1 MKCPRCRSEV
11 SSDSIFCHQCGC
23 RLSAG
28 RAENIDGYTRDFSV
42 DPPFFSPGESV
53 GERYRIIE
61 EIGRGG
67 MGRVYKAEDRELNTV
82 VALKMIRPELMT
94 DGRVIDRFK
103 KEILLAREITQENV
117 LRIYDYGEIK
127 GIKFI
132 SMQYID
138 GKSLKELIQE
148 QGPFPIEQVKDI
160 AIKICRGL
168 LAAHQ
173 QGVVHRDLK
182 PHNILVDKEGHVFI
196 ADFGLA
202 KSLDRESLDRS
213 ALIIGTPQ
221 YIAPEQWRGEEVD
234 KRADIYSLGIIIY
247 EMITGKP
254 LFVSDSELGYYH
266 KHQTEKPTFPRDLAT
281 PLPPYMQNIILKCL
295 EKEKIYRYQDAGE
308 IISDLVSSSFSR
320 RPLISSVKKN
330 RIPAKVLTLLLLILA
345 LYGLYRLVLRPGD
358 TASLRDEVPGRSV
371 AVLHFKNL
379 FNDLSTDH
387 LRFAL
392 ADLLATDLMQ
402 SKFLQVLP
410 EENLIAILVGEKT
423 REDGLYPADVLQ
435 RVALKGN
442 VHYFILGSF
451 GKIGEKL
458 RITIKIMDRQGQK
471 VIQTAQEDVGMV
483 QIFSAIDRLTRKI
496 KRALRFSREE
506 LIKDIDQDVDAIT
519 TSSTEALRLYTEGK
533 QRVIAEE
540 YDAGLELFK
549 QAIEKDPDFALAYK
563 EIGQV
568 YAHLQ
573 KQEKRGE
580 YLKLALDK
588 ARHLPIREKLL
599 IEGRYYMEYET
610 GFPRAEQTYRELLRF
625 YPDNREALYQLG
637 CQLVNMED
645 WDQGIGYLQR
655 AIEDDN
661 PDQEPYAF
669 LSLAYMGKGMYEQAR
684 QVIDAYQ
691 ENFSE
696 NNLLKIYKYSTY
708 LFERKFDLADREYH
722 NLGEPNNVELISLQ
736 PDGDIAFYRGD
747 LKKAEEEYTREA
759 EKEGRAS
766 HLAGIK
772 KLVFLFLVQ
781 GKFSR
786 AIELLEEEIAMQESF
801 SASTAAR
808 FTLIHL
814 YLRVNKPGKA
824 LAEIDR
830 IRPFCLEKKGTFPYL
845 FRRALFFEILAN
857 LDLGKTTNL
866 AARLQEFKESVNM
879 SIYKKERRNYYYL
892 LGKIARRDQDFP
904 QAIIHLKEALALL
917 PSQCRGDDYRNRHA
931 LFMYELAL
939 AYLESGDWDGA
950 LRTFEE
956 ITGLTIGRYYF
967 GDLYARSFY
976 YLGKI
981 YQEKGLGGKAVE
993 NYRQFLDLWVG
1004 ADAGLLEKTDAK
1016 RRSLLLLAQ

>member
-1 MKCPRCRSEV
+1 M
-11 SSDSIFCHQCGC
+11 
-23 RLSAG
+23 
-28 RAENIDGYTRDFSV
+28 AENADGYTRDFSV
-42 DPPFFSPGESV
+42 DPPFFSPGENF
-53 GERYRIIE
+53 GKRYRIIE

-67 MGRVYKAEDRELNTV
+67 MGRVYKAEDRVLNTV
-82 VALKMIRPELMT
+82 VALKMIRPELIT
-94 DGRVIDRFK
+94 DSRIINRLK

-117 LRIYDYGEIK
+117 IRIYDYGEIK
-127 GIKFI
+127 GVKFI

-138 GKSLKELIQE
+138 GHNLKESIDE
-148 QGPFPIEQVKDI
+148 QGPLPLERVKDI
-160 AIKICRGL
+160 AGKICRGL

-173 QGVVHRDLK
+173 KGVVHRDLK
-182 PHNILVDKEGHVFI
+182 PHNILIDKDDQVFI

-202 KSLDRESLDRS
+202 KSLDRESVNQS

-266 KHQTEKPTFPRDLAT
+266 KHQTEKPTFPGNLET
-281 PLPPYMQNIILKCL
+281 PVPLYLRNIILKCL
-295 EKEKIYRYQDAGE
+295 EKEKTYRYQDAGE
-308 IISDLVSSSFSR
+308 IISDLESSSFTR

-330 RIPAKVLTLLLLILA
+330 RIPLKIATLLLVALA
-345 LYGLYRLVLRPGD
+345 LYGLYRLVMRSNDAP
-358 TASLRDEVPGRSV
+358 SLPQELSKRSV

-379 FNDLSTDH
+379 FKEQSIDH

-402 SKFLQVLP
+402 SKFLRVLP
-410 EENLIAILVGEKT
+410 EENLIAILGEEKI
-423 REDGLYPADVLQ
+423 REDGLLSVDEL
-435 RVALKGN
+435 RRIALKGN
-442 VHYFILGSF
+442 TNHFILGSF
-451 GKIGEKL
+451 CKTGEKL
-458 RITIKIMDRQGQK
+458 HITIKIMDRQGQN
-471 VIQTAQEDVGMV
+471 VISTAQEDVEMV

-540 YDAGLELFK
+540 YSEGLELFK
-549 QAIEKDPDFALAYK
+549 QAIEQDPDFALAYK
-563 EIGQV
+563 ESGQV

-573 KQEKRGE
+573 QQEKRGE

-588 ARHLPIREKLL
+588 AKHLPIREKLL

-610 GFPRAEQTYRELLRF
+610 GFPRAESTYRELLRL
-625 YPDNREALYQLG
+625 YPDDREALYQLG
-637 CQLVNMED
+637 SQLVNMED

-655 AIEDDN
+655 AIEGDN
-661 PDQEPYAF
+661 PDQEPHAF

-691 ENFSE
+691 EKFSE

-708 LFERKFDLADREYH
+708 LFERKFDLADREYE
-722 NLGEPNNVELISLQ
+722 NLGEPNNVELLSLQ
-736 PDGDIAFYRGD
+736 PYGDSAYYRGD
-747 LKKAEEEYTREA
+747 LKKAEEEYIQEA
-759 EKEGRAS
+759 EKVGKAS
-766 HLAGIK
+766 HLGGIK
-772 KLVFLFLVQ
+772 KLGYLFLVQ
-781 GKFSR
+781 GKFPR
-786 AIELLEEEIAMQESF
+786 AIELFKEEIALQESF
-801 SASTAAR
+801 SASIAAR
-808 FTLIHL
+808 LTLIHL
-814 YLRVNKPGKA
+814 YLRLNKPGKA
-824 LAEIDR
+824 LAEIEK
-830 IRPFCLEKKGTFPYL
+830 IRPLCLEKGPKYPYL
-845 FRRALFFEILAN
+845 FRRVLFFQVLAN
-857 LDLGKTTNL
+857 LDLGRTAGL
-866 AARLQEFKESVNM
+866 SARLREFKESVDK
-879 SIYKKERRNYYYL
+879 SIYKKETRDYYYL
-892 LGKIARRDQDFP
+892 LGKIARINKDFP
-904 QAIIHLKEALALL
+904 QAISHLKEALALL

-950 LRTFEE
+950 LKTFED
-956 ITGLTIGRYYF
+956 ITLLTIGRYYF

-981 YQEKGLGGKAVE
+981 YQEKELGGKAVE
-993 NYRQFLDLWVG
+993 NYRRFLDLWAQ
-1004 ADAGLLEKTDAK
+1004 ADAGLPEKADAQK
-1016 RRSLLLLAQ
+1016 QLSRLQVH